1 MKQPPEV
8 LFVHGWATDSRVFA
22 GVISAFDNA
31 SAVNLP
37 SHGGR
42 STWDLPTIEPAVRE
56 VSAAIAQ
63 GKGAS
68 GAVGVGWSIGAF
80 SLMAAALRAPDLFG
94 ALVLIAA
101 TPCFVKK
108 DDFPYG
114 QPRSLVERM
123 RSDLLTDMP
132 ATLSR
137 FYALNFTE
145 EELKGKEAAEFTN
158 LYKDMLTRGKGHVG
172 CTHSSGTGG
181 FDAEGLANA
190 LTALMDSD
198 LSHEIDKISVP
209 TLLIHGSEDAVH
221 PLGGGKFIHERIGG
235 SGMEVF
241 EGAGHA
247 PFITQPER
255 FIALTKDFIE
265 GL

>member
-1 MKQPPEV
+1 MKQPPEI

-31 SAVNLP
+31 SAINLP

-42 STWDLPTIEPAVRE
+42 GTWDEPTLEPAVRE
-56 VSAAIAQ
+56 VSAWTKEA
-63 GKGAS
+63 KGAI
-68 GAVGVGWSIGAF
+68 GIGWSLGAF
-80 SLMAAALRAPDLFG
+80 SLMAAALRAPELFR
-94 ALVLIAA
+94 ALVLVAA

-108 DDFPYG
+108 DGFPYG

-123 RSDLLTDMP
+123 RNDLLTDMP

-145 EELKGKEAAEFTN
+145 EELRGKEAAEFTN
-158 LYKDMLTRGKGHVG
+158 LYKDMLTRGGGHEG
-172 CTHSSGTGG
+172 CTHVSASGG
-181 FDAEGLANA
+181 FDARGLGNA

-198 LSHEIDKISVP
+198 LSHEIDRIHVP

-221 PLGGGKFIHERIGG
+221 PLGGGRFIRERIKG
-235 SGMEVF
+235 SRMEVF
-241 EGAGHA
+241 EHAGHA

-255 FIALTKDFIE
+255 FISVTKDFIE
-265 GL
+265 RL